1 LSYRHPRPSRP
12 RPLRQLAARRI
23 AKRKTHPIDEL
34 TTIDVRA
41 LVQEL
46 EIHKVELEIQN
57 EQLRDTQLTLEQSKE
72 RYRLLY
78 ETAPIGFLT
87 LDEEGKVF
95 EANLT
100 AAALLQLQR
109 SRLIGRKLSRFVA
122 PRHQDRWH
130 LERRT
135 LALGAERRH
144 LELDLVLSNGT
155 PLHAQLVGSGTP
167 GKDGAPGT
175 IRLALL
181 DVTELHSLARALRRA
196 AAETAL
202 AEQRE
207 RRALA
212 ADLHDDA
219 GQLLALASLKL
230 RALSDSLGGQGAE
243 GIRDVEEVLAETR
256 RRISSL
262 SFQLSPSLLHDVG
275 LVAAAQWLAE
285 DKEQRFGLAVRIEKG
300 EELELDEA
308 PRVTLFRAL
317 SELLLNVTKHAK
329 VDDAR
334 VRIWADRDLACL
346 SVEDSGVGF
355 DPETARGGFGLLA
368 LRERLGQLGGRLE
381 IESVPGSGTRVVV
394 AIPRSLRDADT
405 DAEGGSA

>member
-1 LSYRHPRPSRP
+1 VTTRHPRTSRAL
-12 RPLRQLAARRI
+12 PLRRLAVRTL
-23 AKRKTHPIDEL
+23 AKRSPVPFDEL
-34 TTIDVRA
+34 TPDDVRA

-57 EQLRDTQLTLEQSKE
+57 DQLRDTQLTLEQSKE

-87 LDEEGKVF
+87 LDGEGKISD
-95 EANLT
+95 ANLT
-100 AAALLQLQR
+100 AAALLQVSR

-130 LERRT
+130 LERGT
-135 LALGAERRH
+135 LALGAERRN
-144 LELDLVLSNGT
+144 LELDLVLTDGT

-181 DVTELHSLARALRRA
+181 DVTELRSLALALRKA
-196 AAETAL
+196 AAAAAL
-202 AEQRE
+202 SEHQE

-212 ADLHDDA
+212 TELHDDA

-230 RALSDSLGGQGAE
+230 RALGDTLAGRGAE
-243 GIRDVEEVLAETR
+243 GIREVEEVLAETR

-275 LVAAAQWLAE
+275 LVAAAHWLAE
-285 DKEQRFGLAVRIEKG
+285 DKERRFGLVVRIEKG

-308 PRVTLFRAL
+308 VRVTLFRAL
-317 SELLLNVTKHAK
+317 REMLLNVTKHAK
-329 VDDAR
+329 IGEAR
-334 VRIWADRDLACL
+334 VRIWRAGDLACVA
-346 SVEDSGVGF
+346 VEDSGVGF
-355 DPETARGGFGLLA
+355 DPEAVRGGFGLLA
-368 LRERLGQLGGRLE
+368 LRDRVGQLGGLLE
-381 IESVPGSGTRVVV
+381 IASAPGSGTRVVV
-394 AIPRSLRDADT
+394 SVPCTLRDADG
-405 DAEGGSA
+405 EGGFS

>member
-1 LSYRHPRPSRP
+1 MSTRHPRTSRAL
-12 RPLRQLAARRI
+12 PLRRLAVRTL
-23 AKRKTHPIDEL
+23 AKRSPVPFDEL
-34 TTIDVRA
+34 TPDDVRA

-100 AAALLQLQR
+100 AAALLQVQR

-155 PLHAQLVGSGTP
+155 PLYAQLVGSGTP

-212 ADLHDDA
+212 ADLHDEA
-219 GQLLALASLKL
+219 GQLLALASLRL

-243 GIRDVEEVLAETR
+243 GIRDVEQILAETR

-262 SFQLSPSLLHDVG
+262 SFQLSPPLLHDVG

-285 DKEQRFGLAVRIEKG
+285 DKERRFGLTVRIEKG

-308 PRVTLFRAL
+308 ARVTLFRAL

-329 VDDAR
+329 VDEAR
-334 VRIWADRDLACL
+334 LRIWADGELACL

-368 LRERLGQLGGRLE
+368 LRERLGQLSGRLE

-394 AIPRSLRDADT
+394 AIPRSLHDADT
-405 DAEGGSA
+405 DAEGGLA